1 MELNQS
7 SERLRRNFVKGWSRL
22 QMSPRRLSLL
32 GVAGAIL
39 IALLYQNSLI
49 AFGIAPILISLLP
62 CVLMC
67 AMGLCMRGCSGSI
80 GLTYHGFRAILNPW
94 QEYTHESRSFQAHLP

>member
-7 SERLRRNFVKGWSRL
+7 SDRLRRNFLKGWSRL

-32 GVAGAIL
+32 GVAGTVL
-39 IALLYQNSLI
+39 ISLLYQNSLI

-67 AMGLCMRGCSGSI
+67 AMGLCMRGCSDRKCSDQPVADNQPSAKGSI
-80 GLTYHGFRAILNPW
+80 H
-94 QEYTHESRSFQAHLP
+94 S

>member
-7 SERLRRNFVKGWSRL
+7 SDRLRRNFLKGWSRL

-67 AMGLCMRGCSGSI
+67 AMGLCMRGCSDRKCSDQPVADNQPSAKGSI
-80 GLTYHGFRAILNPW
+80 H
-94 QEYTHESRSFQAHLP
+94 S

>member
-1 MELNQS
+1 MELYQS
-7 SERLRRNFVKGWSRL
+7 NSGIKKISSSGWSGFR
-22 QMSPRRLSLL
+22 MWPRRLSLL
-32 GVAGAIL
+32 GVAGAVL

-67 AMGLCMRGCSGSI
+67 AMGLCMRGYSDRKGSDQPVADNQPSAKGSI
-80 GLTYHGFRAILNPW
+80 H
-94 QEYTHESRSFQAHLP
+94 S

>member
-7 SERLRRNFVKGWSRL
+7 SDRLRRNFLKGWSRL

-32 GVAGAIL
+32 GVAGTVL
-39 IALLYQNSLI
+39 ISFLYQNSLI
-49 AFGIAPILISLLP
+49 AFGIAPLLISLLP

-67 AMGLCMRGCSGSI
+67 AMGLCMRVVQTGSALI
-80 GLTYHGFRAILNPW
+80 NP
-94 QEYTHESRSFQAHLP
+94 